1 MSRNLLSRWIGVT
14 ALVLATST
22 PPAQAQSVFD
32 ACETDIQSYCA
43 DVTPGNGRL
52 TACMYAHEDKLS
64 ESCDAAVGEMADII
78 DVVFERL
85 RYVKQQ
91 CGADIATLCSDV
103 AIGQGRV
110 FSCLHENRSSLSAS
124 CVGVVDSVQLPKE

>member
-1 MSRNLLSRWIGVT
+1 MCSKLLPTWIGLT
-14 ALVLATST
+14 ALLLAAST
-22 PPAQAQSVFD
+22 LPARAQSVFN
-32 ACETDIQSYCA
+32 ACETDIQSYCN
-43 DVTPGNGRL
+43 DVTLGNGRL
-52 TACMYAHEDKLS
+52 TACLYAHEDKLS

-91 CGADIATLCSDV
+91 CGADIATFCADV

-110 FSCLHENRSSLSAS
+110 FSCLHENRPSLSAS
-124 CVGVVDSVQLPKE
+124 CVEVVDGVELPTE